1 MVHKAKLFGGHHNCE
16 WAFPSGSGSKESAC
30 NAGDSDLIPGFDPC
44 VQSPDWE
51 DPLEKQMATL
61 SSILAQEI
69 PWIEEPGR
77 LQSMGSQ
84 KNQTGL
90 SN

>member
-1 MVHKAKLFGGHHNCE
+1 MGRLTFSRG
-16 WAFPSGSGSKESAC
+16 FPNFPGDSAVKNLPP